1 MTPPLIS
8 YPSYGGGATGL
19 IMGSAAAAGP
29 GPDGCTN
36 YWDFTQSHN
45 DLVGD
50 PARNIDVNTGNLKL
64 AGDHS
69 SGYGGPPGFTD
80 AGLIPSDNTGDTMP
94 KTSSNSIMDFSGDFT
109 WDVCSYNPHAV
120 TSNQN
125 IVASVSRTGS
135 ASPAWY
141 IYNYQGSPRWD
152 SANQG
157 FTARLTGGEAAMT
170 SNYQEDKWCVSRL
183 QREGGTVRSN
193 WYYADGTTWTVQGS
207 VHTKTGVSGTGPK
220 GNANG
225 NSDKHGQMYVGGW
238 GQANNTTYSVTNL
251 GIAWMAFFAGDGTIS
266 GEPYKNENA

>member
-69 SGYGGPPGFTD
+69 SGYGGPIGFSG
-80 AGLIPSDNTGDTMP
+80 AGLIPSANTGNTMP
-94 KTSSNSIMDFSGDFT
+94 KTSSNSIPDFTDDFT
-109 WDVCSYNPHAV
+109 WDICSYNPHQV
-120 TSNQN
+120 TTNQN
-125 IVASVSRTGS
+125 IVCSVSRVDN

-183 QREGGTVRSN
+183 QREGGNVRSV
-193 WYYADGTTWTVQGS
+193 WYYQDGTTWTVDGS
-207 VHTKTGVSGTGPK
+207 QHTKSSVSGTGPK
-220 GNANG
+220 AGQSG
-225 NSDKHGQMYVGGW
+225 GSDYHGQLYLGGW
-238 GQANNTTYSVTNL
+238 GQATNTTYSVTNL
-251 GIAWMAFFAGDGTIS
+251 GIAWMAFWAGDGTIS
-266 GEPYKNENA
+266 GEPWKNE